1 MTILSATAVAAYLGV
16 LCAISPCPL
25 ATNIAA
31 VGFVSRGL
39 SPVRTLLGGLLYA
52 TGRAAVYVLIAVAL
66 VSGIVAAPELSH
78 VLQKHMNRAMGPI
91 LVIVAAVLLGLIRLP
106 SFGADRFS
114 AVQKRLANS
123 GIAGAFLLGAFFA
136 LAFCP
141 TSAALYFGSLLPL
154 AIDNNSPLLLSSV
167 FGVASALPVVMFS
180 LLIAAGLRKV
190 GSLFG
195 RISMIEKW
203 LRLITGVGFLVV
215 GTGWTLKGMSEQ
227 RPFAFHTSWI
237 QTDDLRLPFQA
248 SWRE

>member
-39 SPVRTLLGGLLYA
+39 SPARTLLGGLLYA
-52 TGRAAVYVLIAVAL
+52 AGRAAVYVLIAVVL
-66 VSGIVAAPELSH
+66 VNGLAAAPELSH

-91 LVIVAAVLLGLIRLP
+91 LVIVSAIMLGLVRLP
-106 SFGADRFS
+106 SVGMGRLAT
-114 AVQKRLANS
+114 VQKRLANR
-123 GIAGAFLLGAFFA
+123 GMVGTFLLGALFA

-141 TSAALYFGSLLPL
+141 TSAALYFGSLLPI
-154 AIDNNSPLLLSSV
+154 AIDNSSPLLLPLA

-190 GSLFG
+190 GTLFG
-195 RISMIEKW
+195 RIAMIEKW
-203 LRLITGVGFLVV
+203 LRLITGVGFLVIGV
-215 GTGWTLKGMSEQ
+215 GLTLKGM
-227 RPFAFHTSWI
+227 
-237 QTDDLRLPFQA
+237 L
-248 SWRE
+248 

>member
-52 TGRAAVYVLIAVAL
+52 TGRAVIYVLIAVAL
-66 VSGIVAAPELSH
+66 VSGIAAAPELSH

-91 LVIVAAVLLGLIRLP
+91 LVIVATVLLGLIPLP
-106 SFGADRFS
+106 SFGTGRFS

-123 GIAGAFLLGAFFA
+123 GFAGAFLLGACFA

-141 TSAALYFGSLLPL
+141 TSAALYFGSLMPL
-154 AIDNNSPLLLSSV
+154 AIDHGSSLLLPSI
-167 FGVASALPVVMFS
+167 FGIASALPVVATAV
-180 LLIAAGLRKV
+180 LIAAGMRKV
-190 GSLFG
+190 GALFG
-195 RISMIEKW
+195 RITALEKW
-203 LRLITGVGFLVV
+203 LRLVTGIVFLVI
-215 GTGWTLKGMSEQ
+215 GAGLTLKGM
-227 RPFAFHTSWI
+227 
-237 QTDDLRLPFQA
+237 L
-248 SWRE
+248 